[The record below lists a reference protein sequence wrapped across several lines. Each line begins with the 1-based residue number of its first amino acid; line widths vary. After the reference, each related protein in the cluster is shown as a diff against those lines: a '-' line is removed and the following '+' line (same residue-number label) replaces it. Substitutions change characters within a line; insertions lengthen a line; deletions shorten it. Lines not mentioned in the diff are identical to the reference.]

1 LKLIEPLLRAVRSEG
16 YTQPT
21 PIQIQAIPHVLAG
34 RDLLGCAQTG
44 TGKTAAFALP
54 ILQRLAAATR
64 HQHHRRPHIR
74 VLVLSP
80 TRELASQIGE
90 SFDIYGRHTGLRQ
103 TTIFGGVGQNP
114 QVQALYRGVD
124 ILVATPGRLLDL
136 ITQGLVRL
144 NLLEVFVLDE
154 ADRMLDMGFI
164 HDVRRIIALLPR
176 QRQTL
181 FFSATMPPDIQEL
194 ADTILTNPVRVEVT
208 PQATTVEAIEQSV
221 YFVEK
226 NDKPALLQHLLRDSA
241 VTRALVFTR
250 TKHGADRV
258 VKQLRRTPSVGAEAI
273 HGNKSQ
279 SARERA
285 LAGFKNGDIRVL
297 VATDIAARGIDVES
311 ISHVIN
317 YDLPNIPETYIHR
330 IGRTGRAGASGIAF
344 SFCDTE
350 ERAYLIDIERLTQQ
364 HVPVVKDH
372 PYRSSL
378 TPPLPTDL
386 NPQRRGAG
394 SRPASAAP
402 AGGTSRDKK
411 YDPRR
416 GGQTYPRA
424 QSGAA
429 LPPARSQAA
438 NAKSRSNRPNRRRR
452 WHRRDD

>member
-1 LKLIEPLLRAVRSEG
+1 
-16 YTQPT
+16 
-21 PIQIQAIPHVLAG
+21 
-34 RDLLGCAQTG
+34 
-44 TGKTAAFALP
+44 
-54 ILQRLAAATR
+54 
-64 HQHHRRPHIR
+64 
-74 VLVLSP
+74 
-80 TRELASQIGE
+80 
-90 SFDIYGRHTGLRQ
+90 
-103 TTIFGGVGQNP
+103 
-114 QVQALYRGVD
+114 
-124 ILVATPGRLLDL
+124 
-136 ITQGLVRL
+136 
-144 NLLEVFVLDE
+144 
-154 ADRMLDMGFI
+154 MLDMGFI

-378 TPPLPTDL
+378 TPPPPTDL

-438 NAKSRSNRPNRRRR
+438 NSKSRSNRPNRRRR